1 MITAKELAEKL
12 NGRAYGDSFDDVKQ
26 EAKESGLVIVYGASD
41 DLMEFDGAIYDE
53 GGCFDGGRVYFDRNG
68 VDQEGEERAN
78 WIDAVCGLTG
88 WCMEILFTST
98 GSFLK
103 QDKRLIGRTS
113 VWMFPIYG
121 TAAVIAPLYHSIKNL
136 PALLRGCIYS
146 VGIFSFEYI
155 SGTFLKRHG
164 MCPWDYSHAK
174 TNIDGVIRL
183 DYAPLW
189 MAAGLLFERILIRC
203 NTSESP

>member
-1 MITAKELAEKL
+1 MITK
-12 NGRAYGDSFDDVKQ
+12 NF
-26 EAKESGLVIVYGASD
+26 
-41 DLMEFDGAIYDE
+41 F
-53 GGCFDGGRVYFDRNG
+53 
-68 VDQEGEERAN
+68 
-78 WIDAVCGLTG
+78 VCGLTG

-98 GSFLK
+98 GAFLK

-183 DYAPLW
+183 D
-189 MAAGLLFERILIRC
+189 
-203 NTSESP
+203 

>member
-1 MITAKELAEKL
+1 MITK
-12 NGRAYGDSFDDVKQ
+12 NF
-26 EAKESGLVIVYGASD
+26 
-41 DLMEFDGAIYDE
+41 F
-53 GGCFDGGRVYFDRNG
+53 
-68 VDQEGEERAN
+68 
-78 WIDAVCGLTG
+78 VCGLTG

-98 GSFLK
+98 GSFFFFF
-103 QDKRLIGRTS
+103 KRLIGRTS

-121 TAAVIAPLYHSIKNL
+121 TAAVIAPLYHSIK
-136 PALLRGCIYS
+136 S